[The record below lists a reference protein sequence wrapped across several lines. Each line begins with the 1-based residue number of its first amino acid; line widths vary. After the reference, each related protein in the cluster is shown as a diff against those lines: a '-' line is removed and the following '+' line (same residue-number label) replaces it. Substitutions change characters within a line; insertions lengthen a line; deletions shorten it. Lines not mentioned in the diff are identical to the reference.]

1 MDDGALVPMLAPM
14 LAWLLVWCRSWPPR
28 PTSWLIAGISVL
40 LAVSSTATLAV
51 TAVNSL
57 LSGSVALGVGLAALF
72 VAATGSAAVA
82 GWHRRLAWRIPV
94 DGLAILPDDKPLAY
108 ALPGGVVV
116 SRGMVRALHADQRRA
131 LLAHERAH
139 VSLRHHRFVLFVDL
153 ASAAQPLLWPLRA
166 VVRYTVERWAD
177 EVAATATGDRVLTA
191 RAVATAALAARHSQ
205 LSVAALGVSAGPVPQ
220 RVAAL
225 LTPVRPRYR
234 FLALLALL
242 VAAFVAAEA
251 VEAVLDLWSLLQTP

>member
-1 MDDGALVPMLAPM
+1 MDDGALVPLLAPM
-14 LAWLLVWCRSWPPR
+14 LAWLLVCCRSWPPR

-40 LAVSSTATLAV
+40 LAVSSTVTLAV
-51 TAVNSL
+51 TSVTSFLGGDPRLGAV
-57 LSGSVALGVGLAALF
+57 LAALF
-72 VAATGSAAVA
+72 VAATGSGAIAA
-82 GWHRRLAWRIPV
+82 WHRRTAWRIPV
-94 DGLAILPDDKPLAY
+94 DGLAILPDDEPLAY

-177 EVAATATGDRVLTA
+177 EVAADAIGDRVLTA
-191 RAVATAALAARHSQ
+191 RAVATAALAARHSR

-225 LTPVRPRYR
+225 LTPARPRYR
-234 FLALLALL
+234 FLALLTLL
-242 VAAFVAAEA
+242 VAALVAAEA
-251 VEAVLDLWSLLQTP
+251 LEAVIDLLQQL

>member
-1 MDDGALVPMLAPM
+1 MDDGALVPLLAPI

-40 LAVSSTATLAV
+40 LAVSSTLTLAV
-51 TAVNSL
+51 AAVNSFL
-57 LSGSVALGVGLAALF
+57 RGDLTWGIPLSVLF
-72 VAATGSAAVA
+72 VAATVSAGVA

-94 DGLAILPDDKPLAY
+94 DGLAILPDDEPLAY

-191 RAVATAALAARHSQ
+191 RAVATAALAARHTR
-205 LSVAALGVSAGPVPQ
+205 LSVAILGISAGPVPQ

-225 LTPVRPRYR
+225 LTPARPRYR
-234 FLALLALL
+234 FLALLTVLA
-242 VAAFVAAEA
+242 AAFIAAEA
-251 VEAVLDLWSLLQTP
+251 LEAVADLLELL